1 MSIRTATRLVHWSL
15 LVFAL
20 LTVVSGLGI
29 TEFRIVEALT
39 FGAFGKAVAFKLHL
53 WVWIPF
59 LVLLVAHVLLTARP
73 GWFRRRR

>member
-1 MSIRTATRLVHWSL
+1 MNVRTVSRVVHWSV

-29 TEFRIVEALT
+29 TEFRTVTELT
-39 FGAFGKAVAFKLHL
+39 FGLLNKATANRLHL
-53 WVWIPF
+53 WSWIPF

-73 GWFRRRR
+73 GWFRRGR

>member
-1 MSIRTATRLVHWSL
+1 MNVRVASRVVHWAL

-29 TEFRIVEALT
+29 TEYQTVTELT
-39 FGAFGKAVAFKLHL
+39 FGLLNKATANRLHL
-53 WVWIPF
+53 WTWIPF
-59 LVLLVAHVLLTARP
+59 LALLVAHVLLTARP